1 MRKWIAVGAV
11 VVAALAIGPLAFA
24 ASHGPGGSATGTG
37 GSTVKCLDFAY
48 RTTSVSTSST
58 SFADVPGLEVGLASI
73 FGQAVSANVV
83 VAGAEVQVRAVATD
97 AGGTRVLL
105 PGVAQFDPTTGK
117 TTAYSF
123 TFVDNGESGAPHGN
137 TIDIQWRVVHAGD
150 TATLRRG
157 DMTVL
162 SEADACNFGSPA

>member
-24 ASHGPGGSATGTG
+24 ASHGPSGSATGTG

-58 SFADVPGLEVGLASI
+58 SFTDVPGLEVGLASI
-73 FGQAVSANVV
+73 FGQSVSANVV
-83 VAGAEVQVRAVATD
+83 LAGAEVQVRAVATD

-123 TFVDNGESGAPHGN
+123 TFVDKG
-137 TIDIQWRVVHAGD
+137 
-150 TATLRRG
+150 
-157 DMTVL
+157 
-162 SEADACNFGSPA
+162 